1 MELECYVEMSDI
13 RTIKKYPNRRLYDT
27 AISSY
32 VTLNDIKELV
42 MTYTPFR
49 VVDAKTD
56 DDLTR
61 ATLLQ
66 IIAEEEEKGSPIFST
81 DILCHCI
88 RMYGDSMQ
96 GMAGRFLEQSMK
108 LFESQ
113 RRDATDP
120 IKAMW
125 TANPMQFMQNIAEQN
140 LNMLKT
146 MQRNFFSTEPARKNP
161 EPEPGEPADKS

>member
-1 MELECYVEMSDI
+1 MSDI

-32 VTLNDIKELV
+32 ITLSDIKELV
-42 MTYTPFR
+42 MSYTPFR

-120 IKAMW
+120 MKAVW
-125 TANPMQFMQNIAEQN
+125 NANPMQFMQNIAEQN
-140 LNMLKT
+140 LSMLKT
-146 MQRNFFSTEPARKNP
+146 MQRNFFVQEQTRKPAEPHPAEPTEPTDKN
-161 EPEPGEPADKS
+161 

>member
-1 MELECYVEMSDI
+1 MSEI

-32 VTLNDIKELV
+32 ITLNDIKELV
-42 MTYTPFR
+42 MAYTPFR
-49 VVDAKTD
+49 VIDAKTE

-66 IIAEEEEKGSPIFST
+66 IIAEEEEKGSPIFSI
-81 DILCHCI
+81 DILAHCI

-113 RRDATDP
+113 RREATDP
-120 IKAMW
+120 MKAVW

-140 LNMLKT
+140 LTMLKA
-146 MQRNFFSTEPARKNP
+146 MQRNFFAKEPFNP
-161 EPEPGEPADKS
+161 EPVRQPPEPQNPEATDNG